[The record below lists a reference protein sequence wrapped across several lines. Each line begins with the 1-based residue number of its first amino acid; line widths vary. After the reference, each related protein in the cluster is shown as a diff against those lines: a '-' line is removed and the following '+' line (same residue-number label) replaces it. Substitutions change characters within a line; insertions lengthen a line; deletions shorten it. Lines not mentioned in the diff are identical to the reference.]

1 MSRVTRDQLSFS
13 SGEISPLLHG
23 RTDYQRFQTGLKSCV
38 GFLPLRQ
45 GGVTRAPGTIFRG
58 YTRNNAKARLI
69 AFEFAKNDSLIL
81 ELTPG
86 WMRVWRYGQLVQA
99 AGGGVYELAHPYS
112 AADLE
117 TLQWVQSADVIY
129 LAGGGKPIQRLA
141 RMALNNWSIG
151 NAQIRNGPFRVQ
163 NLTKART
170 IKASAITG
178 SVTLTASQALFTAQ
192 HVGSLMRLEVR
203 DYADIPLWTGN
214 TEASVGQKM
223 RYDGRIYE
231 LVSGSNTGVNPPVH
245 EEGTEQASLDPQV
258 KWKYLSDG
266 VGVVR
271 ITAVASGT
279 SATAQVLRPL
289 PDAIVD
295 TPSYRWSEGAWSDV
309 YGYPTSLEIHD
320 QRLVAAATPA
330 EPRTLWFSVIGDYL
344 DFDPGTDADS
354 SFAYTIAGG
363 SSQNRVIWLKTGRS
377 GLHIGALGEEYSARS
392 ERSEAMNATN
402 AYFGFDS
409 SIGSKEGIRPISPDG
424 RPIFI
429 SKDGARVIEIAYDL
443 QSDANKVVELSL
455 PAEHLG
461 AAGFEEIVWQSA
473 PLRFAWLRTGD
484 GRLVAMVYDPSEDVL
499 GWAPCP
505 VAGGMV
511 EALAVS
517 TDAAGSSDTL
527 TMVTRRTV
535 NGQVVRMVEEQ
546 AQNWGVVSGSGQ
558 LRDAIHLFACG
569 VFASAEATAAF
580 NVPHLAGE
588 TVNVWTDQGEFGPLI
603 VPADGSLTLPAPVS
617 KAAIGLFEAGAV
629 VETLNLQPVANDG
642 SARARRKRLGPQS
655 GVTMHRT
662 AAMKGAAV
670 EHDLGQAVRQWPA
683 LNLLPRA
690 VAADLSEAFSGTVRS
705 QLTSGWAQDITLRFW
720 PVGGAPATLLAITP
734 VLQEGGL

>member
-13 SGEISPLLHG
+13 SGEVSPLLYG
-23 RTDYQRFQTGLKSCV
+23 RPDYQRYQTGLKSCV

-69 AFEFAKNDSLIL
+69 AFEFAKNDSLLL

-86 WMRVWRYGQLVQA
+86 WMRIWRYGELVKTS
-99 AGGGVYELAHPYS
+99 GGAIYELAHPYT
-112 AADLE
+112 ANDLD

-141 RMALNNWSIG
+141 RLALNNWSIG
-151 NAQIRNGPFRVQ
+151 AASVRNGPFRVQ
-163 NLTKART
+163 NLDKART
-170 IKASAITG
+170 IQASAITG

-203 DYADIPLWTGN
+203 DYANIPLWTGN
-214 TEASVGQKM
+214 TDASAGQKM

-231 LVSGSNTGVNPPVH
+231 LTSGTNTGVNPPVH
-245 EEGTEQASLDPQV
+245 DEGTEQASLDPLV
-258 KWKYLSDG
+258 KWKYVSDG

-279 SATAQVLRPL
+279 SATAQVLRAL

-295 TPSYRWSEGAWSDV
+295 TPSYRWSEGAWSNV

-320 QRLVAAATPA
+320 QRLVAAATPS

-344 DFDPGTDADS
+344 DFDPGTEADS
-354 SFAYTIAGG
+354 SFAYSIAGG

-392 ERSEAMNATN
+392 ERAEAMSATN

-429 SKDGARVIEIAYDL
+429 SKDGSRVIEIAYDL

-473 PLRFAWLRTGD
+473 PLRFAWLRTSD

-517 TDAAGSSDTL
+517 TDAAGSTDTL
-527 TMVTRRTV
+527 TMVTRRTID
-535 NGQVVRMVEEQ
+535 GQTVRMVEEQ
-546 AQNWGVVSGSGQ
+546 AQNWGVVTGSQ
-558 LRDAIHLFACG
+558 DLAEAVHLFASKIETG
-569 VFASAEATAAF
+569 DGISSFS
-580 NVPHLAGE
+580 VPHLVGQ
-588 TVNVWTDQGEFGPLI
+588 TVNVWTDAGEFGPI
-603 VPADGSLTLPAPVS
+603 TVPVGGTVEIPASVDR
-617 KAAIGLFEAGAV
+617 AVIGLADPTAQ
-629 VETLNLQPVANDG
+629 VETLPLQPMANDG
-642 SARARRKRLGPQS
+642 AARSRRKRLGPCT
-655 GVTMHRT
+655 GVTLHRT
-662 AAMKGAAV
+662 AAIKGAAV
-670 EHDLGQAVRQWPA
+670 EYDLGQSERQWPA
-683 LNLLPRA
+683 LNLLPRP
-690 VAADLSEAFSGTVRS
+690 VAADLSEQFSGTVRS